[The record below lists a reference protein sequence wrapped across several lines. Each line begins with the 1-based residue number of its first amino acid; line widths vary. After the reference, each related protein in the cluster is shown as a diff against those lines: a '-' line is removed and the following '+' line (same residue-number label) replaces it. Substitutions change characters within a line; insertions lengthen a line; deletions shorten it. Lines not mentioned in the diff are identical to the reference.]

1 MTSIFTHKH
10 YAVRGGDIVHM
21 HGDCQQRFQHSL
33 LKDDKTATAS
43 MHREGRGV
51 GEGAEEGE
59 REIAMRR
66 QGVPGGRVSL
76 VFKKSLPGSGARDT
90 KPAAASDE
98 DRG

>member
-1 MTSIFTHKH
+1 M
-10 YAVRGGDIVHM
+10 YM

-33 LKDDKTATAS
+33 LKDDKKSTAS
-43 MHREGRGV
+43 MRREGGGV
-51 GEGAEEGE
+51 GEGAEEGK

-76 VFKKSLPGSGARDT
+76 VFKKSLPGSGTRGT
-90 KPAAASDE
+90 TPAATSDE